1 MPEEYQ
7 PQFTPLFT
15 LELERIA
22 RGEPFTGGV
31 DLSRYD
37 DPPLAGDAAG
47 QERRTATGDLQ
58 AACISSSHLTA
69 RLENLSL
76 LSEFGRNAW
85 LVHNSQL
92 EALLKAFEE
101 QLMAARTDC
110 ELTNKER
117 KGAQLAVEAE
127 IIRLNDRWKKA
138 VGRVLEVELATEAL
152 RRDSL
157 GKLRSGERVCA
168 KEGEEKAL

>member
-1 MPEEYQ
+1 MPEEYK
-7 PQFTPLFT
+7 PQFTPRFA
-15 LELERIA
+15 LELERVA
-22 RGEPFTGGV
+22 RGEPFSGGI

-37 DPPLAGDAAG
+37 DPPDGETTAAG
-47 QERRTATGDLQ
+47 LQ
-58 AACISSSHLTA
+58 AAYVSSAHLTT

-92 EALLKAFEE
+92 EALLKAYEE
-101 QLMAARTDC
+101 ELMAVKTDC

-117 KGAQLAVEAE
+117 KSAQTAVEAE
-127 IIRLNDRWKKA
+127 ISRLNDRWKKA
-138 VGRVLEVELATEAL
+138 IGRVLEVELATEAL

-157 GKLRSGERVCA
+157 GKLRSQ
-168 KEGEEKAL
+168 